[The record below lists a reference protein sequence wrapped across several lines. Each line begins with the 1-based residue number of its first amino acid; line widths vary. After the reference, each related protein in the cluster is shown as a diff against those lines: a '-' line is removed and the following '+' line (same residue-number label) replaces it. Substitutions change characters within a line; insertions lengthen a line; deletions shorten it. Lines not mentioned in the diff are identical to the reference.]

1 MIGDKIMSI
10 KNKTAIITG
19 SGSGI
24 GKQITLDLAKDGY
37 NIVVASLINE
47 QVTQTVQ
54 EAKQFGI
61 KAMGFA
67 KDLSDPFN
75 ISDLLNKTADEFGKI
90 DILINCAAII
100 IPKWFTEETIEEFD
114 RTMAINLRSMF
125 ILGQAV
131 LNKMIEQ
138 KDGYIINISSTAAIV
153 VPPTISSYGI
163 SKKGVLGLTEA
174 MYEAGKKYNV
184 KVSTILPGVT
194 NTEMVRNLFPND
206 SPDQWMLPEDIS
218 YCVKFLLNQSKR
230 MIVREIVPWAVG
242 HDVI

>member
-1 MIGDKIMSI
+1 MSI
-10 KNKTAIITG
+10 KNKVAIITG

-24 GKQITLDLAKDGY
+24 GKQIALDLAKDGC
-37 NIVVASLINE
+37 NIVVASLVKE
-47 QVTQTVQ
+47 QVEQTVK
-54 EAKQFGI
+54 EAMQSGVKVIGI
-61 KAMGFA
+61 A
-67 KDLSDPFN
+67 KDLSDPSN
-75 ISDLLNKTADEFGKI
+75 ISFLVNKTIDEFNKI
-90 DILINCAAII
+90 DILINNAAII
-100 IPKWFTEETIEEFD
+100 KPKWFTEETIEGFD
-114 RTMAINLRSMF
+114 RTIAINLRSMF
-125 ILGQAV
+125 ILGQIV

-138 KDGYIINISSTAAIV
+138 NEGYIINISSTAAIV
-153 VPPTISSYGI
+153 VPPTVTSYGI

-230 MIVREIVPWAVG
+230 MIVKEIVPWAVG

>member
-1 MIGDKIMSI
+1 MSI
-10 KNKTAIITG
+10 KNKIVIITG
-19 SGSGI
+19 AGKGI
-24 GKQITLDLAKDGY
+24 GKQIALDLAKDGC
-37 NIVVASLINE
+37 NIVVVSRTIE
-47 QVTQTVQ
+47 QIEQTVR

-61 KAMGFA
+61 KAIGIV
-67 KDLSDPFN
+67 KDLSDPTN
-75 ISDLLNKTADEFGKI
+75 ISFLVNKTIEEFGKI

-100 IPKWFTEETIEEFD
+100 IPKWFTEETIEDFD

-125 ILGQAV
+125 ILGQMV

-138 KDGYIINISSTAAIV
+138 NDGYIINISSTAAIT
-153 VPPTISSYGI
+153 VPPTISAYGI

-174 MYEAGKKYNV
+174 MYEAGKKHNV

-194 NTEMVRNLFPND
+194 NTEMVRGLFPND

-230 MIVREIVPWAVG
+230 MIVKEIVPWAVG
-242 HDVI
+242 HDRI